1 MNPRNDTGG
10 DARGVRP
17 WVLSFPG
24 ILLLA
29 ALCVVMGT
37 GCATIRRAREAQD
50 GKKAPPG
57 ERTVRAGDIGLG
69 SNTVLA
75 VGDAVRVGL
84 QYRPAV
90 VQARQSLAAAVA
102 QERAAMSAYWPA
114 VDASAGYT
122 RRTANSA
129 GTASSSRS
137 SDSYSGSLGLDLLV
151 YDFGRTPAEVRQAV
165 EQRLAAEASLRAA
178 RNDVV
183 YEVRAAFFELCR
195 AQELLQV
202 AEESVRQFQTH
213 LEQVRVFAEVGI
225 RIRYDV
231 TKAEVD
237 LGNARLSRIDAANAR
252 MTARAAL
259 NQSLG
264 LAEDPGFQVMA
275 GEPEPYA
282 GTPEGLMAVARE
294 RHPELQ
300 VLQARER
307 AASAAVDAAIAS
319 LYPSLRVG
327 GDYGASG
334 SQFPLTWN
342 WSMMARSALSL
353 FTGWRQTAQ
362 VDAAV
367 AALRAARSR
376 VAEREQ
382 QIYLEIRRGLSSL
395 DTAIERQGLAELIV
409 REAQESLALVSE
421 RYRQG
426 KASAIEVTDAQVAL
440 TGARSDRVKARFGR
454 QTAVA
459 QIQHAIGSGD
469 L

>member
-1 MNPRNDTGG
+1 MLHGCG
-10 DARGVRP
+10 LVMLAGVLI
-17 WVLSFPG
+17 VAG
-24 ILLLA
+24 A
-29 ALCVVMGT
+29 

-50 GKKAPPG
+50 ASKAPPG
-57 ERTVRAGDIGLG
+57 ERTVRAGEIGFG
-69 SNTVLA
+69 SNTVLT
-75 VGDAVRVGL
+75 VGDAVRVAL
-84 QYRPAV
+84 DYRPAV
-90 VQARQSLAAAVA
+90 VQARQAVAAAVA
-102 QERAAMSAYWPA
+102 QERGAVSAYWPTA
-114 VDASAGYT
+114 DASAGYT

-129 GTASSSRS
+129 GTDSSGRS
-137 SDSYSGSLGLDLLV
+137 SDSYSASLGLDLLV

-165 EQRLAAEASLRAA
+165 ERRQAAEASLRAV

-183 YEVRAAFFELCR
+183 YEVRAAFLELCR

-202 AEESVRQFQTH
+202 AEESVRQFEIH

-237 LGNARLSRIDAANAR
+237 LGNARLSRMDAANAR
-252 MTARAAL
+252 VTARAAL

-275 GEPEPYA
+275 GEPEPYT
-282 GTPEGLMAVARE
+282 GTPEGLMAIARE

-300 VLQARER
+300 GLQARER
-307 AASAAVDAAIAS
+307 AASSAVDAAIAS

-327 GDYGASG
+327 GDYGGGG

-342 WSMMARSALSL
+342 WSVMARSAVNL

-362 VDAAV
+362 VDEAV